1 MFMNVLIGFALLAGA
16 VVSPSPSSSSSRV
29 DFSGTWVPDLN
40 AHQRTREPKTPEA
53 ANLPATSLQGGG
65 ILFLPPLRISD
76 DGSTLTFDSLSE
88 DGRVIST
95 LRLSTGG
102 KDETTLVAGGA
113 RTRTSRSTREGRSL
127 KTEWRQTGADA
138 SATSTGTETW
148 TLSSDNGTLT
158 HTTTSE
164 DTSWRNQT
172 KTTYKRK

>member
-1 MFMNVLIGFALLAGA
+1 MFLNALVGWALVAGMA
-16 VVSPSPSSSSSRV
+16 SSSSRV

-40 AHQRTREPKTPEA
+40 THQRSREPRTEEA

-95 LRLSTGG
+95 LRFSTGG
-102 KDETTLVAGGA
+102 KEETAAVAGA
-113 RTRTSRSTREGRSL
+113 RTRVSRSKREGRSV
-127 KTEWRQTGADA
+127 KTEWRQTGADV
-138 SATSTGTETW
+138 SAAATGTETW
-148 TLSSDNGTLT
+148 TLSSDNATLT
-158 HTTTSE
+158 HTTSSE
-164 DTSWRNQT
+164 DASWRNQT